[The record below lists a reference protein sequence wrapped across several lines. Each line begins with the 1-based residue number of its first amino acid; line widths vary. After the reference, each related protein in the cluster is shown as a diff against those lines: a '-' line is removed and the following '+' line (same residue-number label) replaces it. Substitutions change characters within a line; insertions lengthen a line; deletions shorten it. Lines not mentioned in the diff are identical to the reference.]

1 MGSVVEFVDH
11 IVIFDFCCFVFISL
25 QFSIPST
32 IFFCLNTVSSSLPCL
47 ELTL

>member
-11 IVIFDFCCFVFISL
+11 IMILDFGCFVFISL

-32 IFFCLNTVSSSLPCL
+32 TFSFLS
-47 ELTL
+47 